1 MTTVLSGISSGMDA
15 TKHFVL
21 SLDAVS
27 LTLLT
32 VTLVAFLVPIFI
44 LFPPVP
50 VDRSDAL
57 RQTHSRAGV
66 ALRNNNLRRQ
76 SSPDPRAP
84 RTKSPGAQSLHVFP
98 VESCCGIELERG
110 GTQPKG
116 LEYDRL
122 YTFAQLKT
130 VNSRGDQMDSPV
142 WESVTHE
149 QFPLL
154 ANVKVDVWVPDPSKT
169 SRLLGQVDGA
179 FLVLRFPWTDA
190 GLQGLV
196 QQVSAKLSH
205 GPRAVPVKELMLP
218 VSFPSEEEIRTQGYS
233 FAEIKIGDNTIT
245 AALNMDAELVPE
257 LVRYLGVKHQ
267 LGIFRVDRS

>member
-1 MTTVLSGISSGMDA
+1 MTTVLSGISSGIDA

-27 LTLLT
+27 LTLLA
-32 VTLVAFLVPIFI
+32 VTLVAFLVPIFV

-66 ALRNNNLRRQ
+66 ALRNSNLRRQ
-76 SSPDPRAP
+76 SSPNPRVPLA
-84 RTKSPGAQSLHVFP
+84 KSPGAQSLQVFP
-98 VESCCGIELERG
+98 VESCCGIELQRSE
-110 GTQPKG
+110 TQSKG
-116 LEYDRL
+116 LEYDGL
-122 YTFAQLKT
+122 YQFAQLKS
-130 VNSRGDQMDSPV
+130 VNSQGDKRDNPL
-142 WESVTHE
+142 WEYVTYE

-154 ANVKVDVWVPDPSKT
+154 ANIKVDLWVPDPSKT

-205 GPRAVPVKELMLP
+205 GPRAVSEKELMLP
-218 VSFPSEEEIRTQGYS
+218 VSFPSEDEIRTQGYT
-233 FAEIKIGDNTIT
+233 FAEIKIGDRIIT
-245 AALNMDAELVPE
+245 ALNMDAELLPE
-257 LVRYLGVKHQ
+257 LVRYLGVEHQ
-267 LGIFRVDRS
+267 LGIFRVDRC